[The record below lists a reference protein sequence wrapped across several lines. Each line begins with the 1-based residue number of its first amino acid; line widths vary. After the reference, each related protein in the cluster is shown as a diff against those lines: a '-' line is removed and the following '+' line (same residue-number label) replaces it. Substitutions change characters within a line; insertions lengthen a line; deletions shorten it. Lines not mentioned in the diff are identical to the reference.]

1 MAHGPVAA
9 VNAIVGMNKKNIK
22 PHKNIHFLNMMTS
35 LAVKLME
42 IPYCHITVTEPGTQG
57 VEGLMMLTPVKVVAV
72 GGNQSEAL
80 ELVITVVPWAI
91 NTWDVYVV
99 TAGETVVKYR
109 LM

>member
-1 MAHGPVAA
+1 
-9 VNAIVGMNKKNIK
+9 
-22 PHKNIHFLNMMTS
+22 MMTS

-57 VEGLMMLTPVKVVAV
+57 VEGLMMLTPVKVVGTNGTGGGD

-80 ELVITVVPWAI
+80 ELVITVVPWVT
-91 NTWDVYVV
+91 NNWDVYVV
-99 TAGETVVKYR
+99 PETVVKYR

>member
-22 PHKNIHFLNMMTS
+22 PHKNIRFLNMMTS
-35 LAVKLME
+35 LAVKLLE

-57 VEGLMMLTPVKVVAV
+57 VEGLMMLTPVKVVVV
-72 GGNQSEAL
+72 GGNQLGAL
-80 ELVITVVPWAI
+80 ELVITVVPWVT
-91 NTWDVYVV
+91 NNWDVYVV
-99 TAGETVVKYR
+99 SLSAVTYR